1 MTEHITFALE
11 SGRRVD
17 GENAIY
23 PMSLLFKAGEYKDKS
38 YAMTGDE
45 IRAAVEGF
53 APIGGNI
60 EHTNFLK
67 GRACQVRRVWAE
79 GDTLKGEV
87 AVPLGLDALLTD
99 DERKLSCEWNR
110 DTKTLT
116 GIALCMKPRV
126 SDAALM
132 TELAGDDAGALEDA
146 LVLMAGKRHSKTD
159 QHLINTAHTMT
170 HAVGQILVG
179 LGAQP
184 TEGSAAEEAGESP
197 SQEAA
202 ETTAGMSKGAHG
214 MADEQAPQTPKAP
227 TPFDKFMAW
236 FAGEPSPTQEGE
248 GAAMLSTTTP
258 HPVTKGDNAERAAQ
272 RENEALKA
280 RIAAMEQQGIHDKA
294 CAFAET
300 MVVEKRAVPAER
312 ETIIAAFKQAGND
325 DLAHPQTVTF
335 SDGSEHTRLDV
346 MRAQYTGRPA
356 HLLTEEV
363 LKDPKFAVLFA
374 EVTKPAKTE
383 ETLTEEE
390 HKRLL
395 SLTPIGRTALAERN
409 GR

>member
-1 MTEHITFALE
+1 
-11 SGRRVD
+11 
-17 GENAIY
+17 
-23 PMSLLFKAGEYKDKS
+23 
-38 YAMTGDE
+38 
-45 IRAAVEGF
+45 
-53 APIGGNI
+53 
-60 EHTNFLK
+60 
-67 GRACQVRRVWAE
+67 
-79 GDTLKGEV
+79 
-87 AVPLGLDALLTD
+87 
-99 DERKLSCEWNR
+99 
-110 DTKTLT
+110 
-116 GIALCMKPRV
+116 
-126 SDAALM
+126 
-132 TELAGDDAGALEDA
+132 
-146 LVLMAGKRHSKTD
+146 
-159 QHLINTAHTMT
+159 
-170 HAVGQILVG
+170 
-179 LGAQP
+179 
-184 TEGSAAEEAGESP
+184 
-197 SQEAA
+197 
-202 ETTAGMSKGAHG
+202 